1 MLVLTDREVEA
12 LVTMGEAVK
21 AMEQAFLALA
31 EGRAQ
36 MPPKV
41 YLDFKEYEGDLRV
54 MPASMGSDFAGVKLV
69 NSHPGNPQKGL
80 PTVMAT
86 YLLFS
91 QETGAALCLM
101 GASILTGVRTG
112 AGAAV
117 ATKYLARKEART
129 LGLIGS
135 GVQARY
141 QVDAI
146 NEVLDF
152 TQATVWAPEHDR
164 IRRDAFL
171 NRMKAL
177 FPTVEWLPADSI
189 EEAARADVIS
199 TTTPSRF
206 PIVTAAS
213 VKPGAH
219 INAIGA
225 DAHGKQE
232 LDPEILRNSLLVVD
246 DVHQAV
252 SGGEVNVPIAS
263 GAITEAEIAGSLAE
277 LVSGKLEGRTSED
290 QITVF
295 DSTGLAIQDIALAS
309 LAYHKAQAEGIGY
322 EIDL

>member
-1 MLVLTDREVEA
+1 MLVLTDREVES
-12 LVTMGEAVK
+12 LVTMHEAVK
-21 AMEQAFLALA
+21 AVEQGFLALA

-41 YLDFKEYEGDLRV
+41 YLDFPEFEGDLRV
-54 MPASMGSDFAGVKLV
+54 MPSALGTDFAGVKLV
-69 NSHPGNPQKGL
+69 NSHARNPSKGL

-91 QETGAALCLM
+91 QDTGAPICLM
-101 GASILTGVRTG
+101 GASALTGMRTG

-117 ATKYLARKEART
+117 ATKFLARKGAHS
-129 LGLIGS
+129 LGLVGS

-141 QVDAI
+141 QVEAI
-146 NEVLDF
+146 YEVLEF
-152 TQATVWAPEHDR
+152 TQAKAWAPENDR

-171 NRMKAL
+171 HRMKAA
-177 FPTVEWLPADSI
+177 FPTVDWSPADSI
-189 EEAARADVIS
+189 DAAVAADVVC
-199 TTTPSRF
+199 TTTPSRS
-206 PIVTAAS
+206 PVVPMSS
-213 VKPGAH
+213 VKPGTH

-232 LDPEILRNSLLVVD
+232 LDSQILRQAVLVVD
-246 DVHQAV
+246 DMHQAV

-263 GAITEAEIAGSLAE
+263 GEITEEDIAGSLAD
-277 LVSGKLEGRTSED
+277 LVSGKLKGRTSDE

-309 LAYHKAQAEGIGY
+309 LAFHKAQADGVGY